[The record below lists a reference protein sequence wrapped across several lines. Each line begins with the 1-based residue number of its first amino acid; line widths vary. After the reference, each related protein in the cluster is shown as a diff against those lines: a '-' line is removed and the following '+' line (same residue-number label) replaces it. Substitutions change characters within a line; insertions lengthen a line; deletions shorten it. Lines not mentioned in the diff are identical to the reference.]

1 MYCKFCRSYLGIDDI
16 VLCNHPDCTTLKEII
31 KKLGL
36 SKTVKLL
43 KMQMSITDSTVSSNP
58 P

>member
-1 MYCKFCRSYLGIDDI
+1 MYCKFCRSYLGIDDL

-43 KMQMSITDSTVSSNP
+43 KMQMSITDSTVSQ
-58 P
+58 